1 MALTLLGE
9 DEVHIWYACPGRAG
23 SAETL
28 ERCRALLSAEELAKQ
43 ARFVRP
49 IDGQLYLVAHAL
61 LRLTLSRYLDVA
73 PEGLRFAANEFGRP
87 EIAGTQGSRGLQF
100 NLSHTHGLVAC
111 GVAWNRPIG
120 VDVENIHRGGDGAGL
135 MSVAAR
141 YFSPQELAELQS
153 RPCQEQPARFID
165 YWTLKEAYLKAR
177 GVGLSLGLD
186 KFSMQIGAGQPVSIS
201 FAPGFN
207 DDPRQWQFA
216 QFRPTAEHAAA
227 VAVQAPRRQETR
239 FLWREFQD
247 DDAAI
252 GPLTPPS
259 GHLQ

>member
-1 MALTLLGE
+1 MALIPLGE
-9 DEVHIWYACPGRAG
+9 DEVHIWYACPGRVG
-23 SAETL
+23 GAETIA
-28 ERCRALLSAEELAKQ
+28 RFRALLSAEELAKQ

-49 IDGQLYLVAHAL
+49 VDGQLYLVAHAL

-87 EIAGTQGSRGLQF
+87 EIAGPQSAHRLQF

-111 GVAWNRPIG
+111 GVTWNRPIG

-141 YFSPQELAELQS
+141 YFSPQELAELRS
-153 RPCQEQPARFID
+153 RPDQEQPARFID

-186 KFSMQIGAGQPVSIS
+186 KFSMQIGAGRPVSIS

-227 VAVQAPRRQETR
+227 VAVRTPRQQEIR
-239 FLWREFQD
+239 FLWSEFKD